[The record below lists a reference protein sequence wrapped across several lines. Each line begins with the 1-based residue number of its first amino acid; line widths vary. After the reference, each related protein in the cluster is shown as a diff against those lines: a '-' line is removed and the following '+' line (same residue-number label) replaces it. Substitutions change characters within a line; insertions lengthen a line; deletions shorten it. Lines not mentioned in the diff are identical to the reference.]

1 MVDSRAMCA
10 TETAPPPEIA
20 VEAQGLEKRYGDLAA
35 VAGID
40 FEIRRGEC
48 FGFLGPNGAG
58 KTTTMRMIYRASPLA
73 GGRLR
78 VLGLEVG
85 AGERDRELKRR
96 IGVVPQEDNLDQ
108 ELSVRENLRVFC
120 RFFGIGGAAARARV
134 DELLRFANLE
144 DKADV
149 EVQRLSGGMKRRALI
164 ARGLLGDPSLLVLD
178 EPTTGLDPQARHNL
192 WEKLREMK
200 SRRATLVLTTH
211 YMDEAER
218 LCDRLVI
225 MDRGRI
231 VARGAPRALI
241 AEHVPAQVV
250 EVWRENGAA
259 GAAFDERLRPHAER
273 IEALGDRVLLY
284 TPDAEALLARIAP
297 EIHGREALVRRATL
311 EDVFLKITGRRLEE

>member
-1 MVDSRAMCA
+1 M
-10 TETAPPPEIA
+10 TAAGPAAASDLA
-20 VEAQGLEKRYGDLAA
+20 VEARGLEKRFGALVA

-40 FEIRRGEC
+40 FAIRRGEC

-58 KTTTMRMIYRASPLA
+58 KTSTMRMVYRASPPS

-78 VLGLEVG
+78 VLGVDVG
-85 AGERDRELKRR
+85 AGENDRELKRA

-120 RFFGIGGAAARARV
+120 RFFGIGGADARRRV
-134 DELLRFANLE
+134 EELLAFVDLV
-144 DKADV
+144 DKADTP
-149 EVQRLSGGMKRRALI
+149 VQRLSGGMKRRALI
-164 ARGLLGDPSLLVLD
+164 ARGLIASPSLLVLD

-192 WEKLREMK
+192 WEKLRELR

-231 VARGAPRALI
+231 VAEGAPRELI
-241 AEHVPAQVV
+241 AKHVPGEVV
-250 EVWRENGAA
+250 EVWREGGEGAKA
-259 GAAFDERLRPHAER
+259 LDERLGTHAER
-273 IEALGDRVLLY
+273 DEALSDRVLLS
-284 TPDAEALLARIAP
+284 TPDAEALLGRIAA
-297 EIHGREALVRRATL
+297 EVHGREALVRRATL
-311 EDVFLKITGRRLEE
+311 EDVFLKITGRRLLES